1 MKNFSPS
8 AVDISIVG
16 DISKEKAV
24 SAFSSLED
32 RWEEKTVA
40 IPEIKI
46 PQEPSK
52 PVIYFVDVPG
62 AKQSEIRIGKLS
74 LRYTDP
80 DYYAATVM
88 NYKLGGSFN
97 GIVNLILR
105 EEKGYTYGA
114 RTSIDGSSIPVHFEA
129 SSAVQ
134 SNATYESVKIFK
146 DEIAKYREGISN
158 EDLAFTKDALIK
170 SNARRFETLGA
181 LLGMLNDIAEYD
193 LPFDY
198 VKNEEEVVKNMT
210 QEKLKHWL
218 RNILSRIR

>member
-1 MKNFSPS
+1 M
-8 AVDISIVG
+8 
-16 DISKEKAV
+16 
-24 SAFSSLED
+24 
-32 RWEEKTVA
+32 
-40 IPEIKI
+40 PEIKI
-46 PQEPSK
+46 PEEPSK

-114 RTSIDGSSIPVHFEA
+114 RTSIDGTSYPGTFTA
-129 SSAVQ
+129 YSAVQ

-146 DEIAKYREGISN
+146 DEISKYREGISD

-181 LLGMLNDIAEYD
+181 LLGMLDDIAEYD

-198 VKNEEEVVKNMT
+198 VKSEEEVVKNMT
-210 QEKLKHWL
+210 QDKIKALAQKYLGQDKMIYVVVGDASTQLEQLKNL
-218 RNILSRIR
+218 GLGDPILLDADGNQVSM